1 MTERFLDQAIKYL
14 GGATKP
20 LKIRELARK
29 LGIKQAEYRDFRRI
43 IKNGISEG
51 KLSRGKGGKL
61 SLPSKEDFLSGKL
74 FVSRAGYG
82 FVITKQES
90 GDIFISRTDMGGAIH
105 GEQVE
110 VILKSSTRGKGL
122 EGKIVKV
129 LEREIGRVV
138 GKVTISRYG
147 LNLSPTDPRIADKIE
162 LSNPRN
168 FPVKK
173 NMIVSARLYPWEAPY
188 LPPRGHIEELL
199 GMEGA
204 PGIDIDSLII
214 SHGLTAGFDD
224 RVKPEL
230 AAIKKAVTKTSLQ
243 GRLDLKAETVVTI
256 DPVDAK
262 DHDDAVSIEKT
273 GNNRFKL
280 GVHIADVS
288 HFVKPDSALDSEALL
303 KGNSVYLVDR
313 VLPMLPEK
321 LSADIC
327 SLHENKDRLAVSF
340 LAEID
345 ENGDLFKWEFRETVI
360 RSSASLNYEQ
370 AQDFLD
376 GKKDTRIGG
385 DMGSSLKNMRI
396 VARALREKRMKN
408 GSLDF
413 DLPEPKVVLDS
424 RGRVLDI
431 FTPKRLESH
440 QIIEELML
448 LANKYAAIYL
458 QGAGAPVLFRVH
470 AKPDKEKIENFVE
483 LIKEMGFKFS
493 FKGEITPLKLQRII
507 NAVQGKPEEQFVEEI
522 LLRSLAKAAYQP
534 ENIGHFGLAFPNY
547 VHFTS
552 PIRRYPDLL
561 IHRVIKLLLRKQLG
575 PGIASDIKASLKK
588 IGKHCTETEIAADQA
603 ERESLKIK
611 QLEFLQER
619 VGGIYDGIISGVVR
633 SGIFV
638 ELQGTM
644 VEGFVAFAN
653 IEDDYFAL
661 DEGKFQA
668 IGRRSKKKFKLGDK
682 IRIIVVK
689 VDLDSRRADFVIA
702 ENNNGNSKKPHK
714 GRKKRK

>member
-1 MTERFLDQAIKYL
+1 MAEEYLDKALKYL
-14 GGATKP
+14 AGNNGTF
-20 LKIRELARK
+20 KIRELSKK
-29 LGIKQAEYRDFRRI
+29 LGIKPSEYRNFRRI
-43 IKNGISEG
+43 IKDAISEG
-51 KLSRGKGGKL
+51 RLARGKGGKL
-61 SLPSKEDFLSGKL
+61 TLPRKEDFLTGKL

-82 FVITKQES
+82 FVITDREQ
-90 GDIFISRTDMGGAIH
+90 GDIFISRNDMGGAIH
-105 GEQVE
+105 GEQVK
-110 VILKSSTRGKGL
+110 VILKSSVRGKGP
-122 EGKIVKV
+122 EGKIVAV
-129 LEREIGRVV
+129 MDREKGRVV
-138 GKVTISRYG
+138 GKVTLSKYG
-147 LNLSPTDPRIADKIE
+147 MSLRPTDPRIAEKIE

-168 FPVKK
+168 LPVKR

-214 SHGLTAGFDD
+214 SHGLSVGFDD
-224 RVKPEL
+224 RIKPEL
-230 AAIKKAVTKTSLQ
+230 AAIKKAVTKTSVR
-243 GRLDLKAETVVTI
+243 GRLDLRNATVVTI
-256 DPVDAK
+256 DPADAK
-262 DHDDAVSIEKT
+262 DHDDAVSIEKKGT
-273 GNNRFKL
+273 NRFEL

-288 HFVKPDSALDSEALL
+288 HFVKPDSALDSEAML

-321 LSADIC
+321 LSADLC
-327 SLHENKDRLAVSF
+327 SLHENKDRLTVSF

-345 ENGDLFKWEFRETVI
+345 DNGNVSKWQFKETVI
-360 RSSASLNYEQ
+360 KSSASLNYEQ
-370 AQDFLD
+370 VQDYLD
-376 GKKDTRIGG
+376 GKGETRIDGEI
-385 DMGSSLKNMRI
+385 GSSLKNMRI
-396 VARALREKRMKN
+396 VARALREKRIKN

-507 NAVQGKPEEQFVEEI
+507 NTVQGKPEEQFIEEI

-561 IHRVIKLLLRKQLG
+561 IHRVMKLHLGKKLG
-575 PGIASDIKASLKK
+575 PVVASDIKSTLKK

-633 SGIFV
+633 TGLFV

-644 VEGFVAFAN
+644 VEGFVSFAS
-653 IEDDYFAL
+653 IEDDYFTL
-661 DEGKFQA
+661 DEGKFRA
-668 IGRRSKKKFKLGDK
+668 AGRRSGKKFKLGDK

-689 VDLDSRRADFVIA
+689 VDLESRRADFVIA
-702 ENNNGNSKKPHK
+702 DENNGNSGKSLRR
-714 GRKKRK
+714 RKKRK

>member
-1 MTERFLDQAIKYL
+1 MGIGPDQ
-14 GGATKP
+14 
-20 LKIRELARK
+20 
-29 LGIKQAEYRDFRRI
+29 YRNFRRM
-43 IKNGISEG
+43 IKEAISEG
-51 KLSRGKGGKL
+51 KLARGRGGKL
-61 SLPSKEDFLSGKL
+61 SLPAKEDFLRGKL

-82 FVITKQES
+82 FVISEQEA
-90 GDIFISRTDMGGAIH
+90 GDIYVSRDDLGGAIH

-110 VILKSSTRGKGL
+110 VVLKPSIKGKGL
-122 EGKIVKV
+122 EGKIVRI
-129 LEREIGRVV
+129 LEREKGRVV
-138 GKVTISRYG
+138 GKVIKGRYG
-147 LNLSPTDPRIADKIE
+147 FSLRPTDPRIAEKIE
-162 LSNPRN
+162 LDNPRN
-168 FPVKK
+168 LPVKK

-214 SHGLTAGFDD
+214 SHGLSAGFDD

-230 AAIKKAVTKTSLQ
+230 SAIKKAVTKASLQ
-243 GRLDLKAETVVTI
+243 GRLDMRRATVVTI

-262 DHDDAVSIEKT
+262 DHDDAVSIERT
-273 GNNRFKL
+273 NNNRFKL

-288 HFVKPDSALDSEALL
+288 HFVKRDSALDSEALL

-327 SLHENKDRLAVSF
+327 SLHENKDRLTVSF

-345 ENGDLFKWEFRETVI
+345 ENGNLFKWEFKETVI
-360 RSSASLNYEQ
+360 KSSASLNYEQ
-370 AQDFLD
+370 VQDFLD
-376 GKKDTRIGG
+376 GKKDPRIGREIG
-385 DMGSSLKNMRI
+385 LSLSNMRI
-396 VARALREKRMKN
+396 VARTLRERRMKN

-470 AKPDKEKIENFVE
+470 AKPDKVKIENFVE

-507 NAVQGKPEEQFVEEI
+507 NAVQGKPEEQFIEEI

-534 ENIGHFGLAFPNY
+534 DNIGHFGLAFSNY
-547 VHFTS
+547 LHFTS

-561 IHRVIKLLLRKQLG
+561 VHRVMKLLLRKRLG

-588 IGKHCTETEIAADQA
+588 IGRHCTETEIAADQA

-633 SGIFV
+633 SGLFV

-644 VEGFVAFAN
+644 VEGFVPFAT
-653 IEDDYFAL
+653 IADDYFEL
-661 DEGKFQA
+661 DDGKFRA
-668 IGRRSKKKFKLGDK
+668 IGRRTGKRFKLGDN

-689 VDLDSRRADFVIA
+689 VDLEGRRADFVIA
-702 ENNNGNSKKPHK
+702 GNNNGNSKKPHK
-714 GRKKRK
+714 RRNKRK